1 MKQRITRRGFISM
14 GIALGGIG
22 MLAACSQ
29 AAPSPTSAPAQ
40 APQPTA
46 PQAAPTSGASSGSA
60 AATPAAQT
68 STSAVSGS
76 LRWQFR
82 GSADDL
88 KAAQKFVSDT
98 FLKDH
103 PNIKLTIEPAPD
115 NRDEKL
121 IAAMVAGTAPDV
133 FESWT
138 DNVTQFADRGQV
150 MDVDPL
156 VKRDYKADDLKD
168 FYPWQWRDFVL
179 PSHIRFG
186 LPKYV
191 NVMFIWYNKD
201 IFQKAGVKEPD
212 ENWTHDDYA
221 EAAIKLTSKNGSNV
235 DTWGLYYPV
244 WSWDRYWYKI
254 DAWGGHVV
262 DPQDTTKCLL
272 DEDKA
277 QAALEW
283 SRKLMWDDKAMAQR
297 LLLAGAGQSFNSI
310 DLFASGKF
318 AMVEDGFYPFA
329 MAKSIQKKINWAYQ
343 HTPTGPV
350 QRKVLGT
357 TDGFVIWKNTKAP
370 DAAWEL
376 LKYLAGPDYQRNQV
390 RSTGLLPVRFSVLS
404 DWKKICIQA
413 FPELES
419 VNLDV
424 GPKAM
429 EMGYPGNRT
438 LFKKDAEA
446 RQIIT
451 PALEKVFV
459 SGGTPVSYFK
469 DVAKQVTDKERS

>member
-1 MKQRITRRGFISM
+1 MDRMISRRRFTGV
-14 GIALGGIG
+14 GLGVVSVLI
-22 MLAACSQ
+22 AACSQ
-29 AAPSPTSAPAQ
+29 SAQAPSQPTSAP
-40 APQPTA
+40 QPGG
-46 PQAAPTSGASSGSA
+46 GAS
-60 AATPAAQT
+60 AATPTTAPATQATPASGAQ
-68 STSAVSGS
+68 SSGATAS
-76 LRWQFR
+76 GAIRWQFR

-88 KAAQKFVSDT
+88 KAAQSFVNST

-121 IAAMVAGTAPDV
+121 IASMVAGTAPDV

-150 MDVDPL
+150 LDVDPL
-156 VKRDYKADDLKD
+156 VKRDYKEEDLKD

-201 IFQKAGVKEPD
+201 AFQRAGVKEPD

-221 EAAIKLTSKNGSNV
+221 AAAIKLTTKNGSSV
-235 DTWGLYYPV
+235 DQWGLYYPV

-262 DPQDTTKCLL
+262 DPNDTTKCLL

-283 SRKLMWDDKAMAQR
+283 TRKLMWDDKAMAQR
-297 LLLAGAGQSFNSI
+297 LLLAGAGQSYNTQ

-318 AMVEDGFYPFA
+318 AMVEDGFYPFS

-343 HTPTGPV
+343 HTPKGPV
-350 QRKVLGT
+350 ERKVLGT
-357 TDGFVIWKNTKAP
+357 TDGFVIWKNTKSQ

-376 LKYLAGPDYQRNQV
+376 LKFLAGKDYQTNQV
-390 RSTGLLPVRFSVLS
+390 KSTGLLPVRFSVLN

-413 FPELES
+413 YPELEA

-429 EMGYPGNRT
+429 EMGYPGNRI

-469 DVAKQVTDKERS
+469 DIAKQVTDKERS